1 MAGMDGM
8 GGGMGGN
15 MVGMMN
21 AANRTHTPPLEGHE
35 YAQGGMMS
43 HHAAALQYSQG
54 MGGMQGMQGAMMQ
67 AHQMQAMQVRQSIY
81 TIHFSAA
88 THMCNET

>member
-8 GGGMGGN
+8 GGGMGGGN
-15 MVGMMN
+15 MGGMMN
-21 AANRTHTPPLEGHE
+21 TANRTHTPPLEGHE
-35 YAQGGMMS
+35 YAQGGMMP

-67 AHQMQAMQVRQSIY
+67 AHQLQAMQVREAVY
-81 TIHFSAA
+81 LF
-88 THMCNET
+88 NEILCRDSHVH